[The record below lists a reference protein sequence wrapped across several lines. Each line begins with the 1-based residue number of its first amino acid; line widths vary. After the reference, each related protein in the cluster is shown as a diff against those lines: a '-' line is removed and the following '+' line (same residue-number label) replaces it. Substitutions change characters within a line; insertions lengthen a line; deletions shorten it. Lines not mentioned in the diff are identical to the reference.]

1 VTRPKRDPGR
11 INPAPGNSL
20 ALSDDVPRKSA
31 PTATLAFKPG
41 AKRKSLIEWND
52 PSRQAQILDWHH
64 RARDF
69 GLAVEEREES
79 QDAQYELEPRQLLEE
94 DEPEAF
100 ADQPIRRRDDFEPEA
115 EEEQPLQAG
124 VSREDVDL
132 VRVYL
137 QHIGKRKLL
146 KAHQEVEIGE
156 RIERAQRDLLAA
168 LADIPGAAQTLI
180 ALADR
185 IRVKGDPAAELI
197 LLPEGGELKKEHV
210 DPVLRAFN
218 RIKRRRCLID
228 SLREKLDN
236 PRLGAKT
243 RAQHESQIDKTRAAI
258 VAELSAQPIRPS
270 LVDGTVGELRQLD
283 RDFRSLEHVPRAER
297 AERCKGLEARIG
309 LPRAEFRKRFA
320 KVEAAEEVVRE
331 AKRELMEANLRL
343 VVSIAKR
350 YLNRG
355 LSFLDLIQE
364 GNIGLMKA
372 VDRFQF
378 RRGFKFSTYAT
389 WWIRQA
395 ITRAIADH
403 GRTIRL
409 PVHVIESLN
418 QLEKVRKSLRTE
430 TGHEPTAEDIAGRL
444 KIPVSKVRLLL
455 DAQKTPYSLEMKIGE
470 DEGTELGDVLRD
482 RTVRSPEDTAL
493 DSDLSNEVERA
504 LAPLSDREK
513 EVLRLRYGLG
523 ADREYT
529 LEEIGKRLSVTRE
542 RVRQI
547 ESRALQK
554 LRSVK
559 QREAEAMLSRRRPA

>member
-1 VTRPKRDPGR
+1 MPEKRPRPYTL
-11 INPAPGNSL
+11 PGNAL
-20 ALSDDVPRKSA
+20 ALSDGVPRKSA
-31 PTATLAFKPG
+31 RTQTLAFKPG

-69 GLAVEEREES
+69 GLAVEQREES
-79 QDAQYELEPRQLLEE
+79 EDEHYELEPRQLLQE

-100 ADQPIRRRDDFEPEA
+100 ADQPIRRRDDFDEVE

-156 RIERAQRDLLAA
+156 RIERAQHDLVAA
-168 LADIPGAAQTLI
+168 LADIPGAVQTLI

-197 LLPEGGELKKEHV
+197 LLPEGGELQKEHV
-210 DPVLRAFN
+210 EPVLRAFN
-218 RIKRRRCLID
+218 RIKKRRCMID
-228 SLREKLDN
+228 SLRQKLDN
-236 PRLGAKT
+236 PRLAARP
-243 RAQHESQIDKTRAAI
+243 RAEHEKQIERARAAI
-258 VAELSAQPIRPS
+258 VTDLSTQPIRPS
-270 LVDGTVGELRQLD
+270 LVDETVHELRELD
-283 RDFRSLEHVPRAER
+283 REFRGLEHVSRAER
-297 AERCKGLEARIG
+297 AERCKALETRIG
-309 LPRAEFRKRFA
+309 LTRAEFRRRFA
-320 KVEAAEEVVRE
+320 RVETAEDIVRE

-430 TGHEPTAEDIAGRL
+430 TGQEPSADDIAARL
-444 KIPVSKVRLLL
+444 KMPVSKVRLLL

-470 DEGTELGDVLRD
+470 DDGAELGDVLRD

-554 LRSVK
+554 LRAAK
-559 QREAEAMLSRRRPA
+559 QREAEVMLARRRPA

>member
-1 VTRPKRDPGR
+1 VAKKTRSK
-11 INPAPGNSL
+11 
-20 ALSDDVPRKSA
+20 
-31 PTATLAFKPG
+31 TLQFKPG
-41 AKRKSLIEWND
+41 SRRSLIEWND

-64 RARDF
+64 RAREF
-69 GLAVEEREES
+69 GLAVDER
-79 QDAQYELEPRQLLEE
+79 DELEEGEGYEIAPQQLLAEE
-94 DEPEAF
+94 EPEAF
-100 ADQPIRRRDDFEPEA
+100 VDQPIRRRDDFEEI
-115 EEEQPLQAG
+115 EEVDEERPLEAG

-156 RIERAQRDLLAA
+156 RIENAQRDLVAA
-168 LADIPGAAQTLI
+168 LADVPGAVQTLI

-185 IRVKGDPAAELI
+185 IRTKGDPAAELI
-197 LLPEGGELKKEHV
+197 LLPEGGELRDEHIN
-210 DPVLRAFN
+210 PVLRAFG
-218 RIKRRRCLID
+218 RVKRRRCLID
-228 SLREKLDN
+228 SLRQQLES
-236 PRLGAKT
+236 PRLGAKARAKIEGQIERT
-243 RAQHESQIDKTRAAI
+243 RSAI
-258 VAELSAQPIRPS
+258 VEELAAQPIRPS
-270 LVDGTVGELRQLD
+270 LIDETVRELRQAD
-283 RDFRSLEHVPRAER
+283 QEFRSLEHLPRSER
-297 AERCKGLEARIG
+297 AERCKALEARIG
-309 LPRAEFRKRFA
+309 LPRTEFRRRHTRI
-320 KVEAAEEVVRE
+320 EAAEDVVRE

-418 QLEKVRKSLRTE
+418 RLEKERKTLRTE
-430 TGHEPTAEDIAGRL
+430 TGREPSADEIADRMKL
-444 KIPVSKVRLLL
+444 PVSKVRLLL

-470 DEGTELGDVLRD
+470 EEGAELGDILRD
-482 RTVRSPEDTAL
+482 RSVRSPEDTAL
-493 DSDLSNEVERA
+493 ESDLSNEVERA

-542 RVRQI
+542 RIRQI

-554 LRSVK
+554 LRAAKLRQS
-559 QREAEAMLSRRRPA
+559 EALITRRRPA